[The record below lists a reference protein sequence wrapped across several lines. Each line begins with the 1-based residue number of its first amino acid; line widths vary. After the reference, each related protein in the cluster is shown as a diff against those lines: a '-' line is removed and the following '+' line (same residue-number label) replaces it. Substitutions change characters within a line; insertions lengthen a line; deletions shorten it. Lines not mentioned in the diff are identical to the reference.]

1 MENTNKL
8 NPNQRKVMTHDGRI
22 SIVSDKIWRDPEK
35 MARYRLTLHET
46 YDAVKPV
53 LVNAKTETA
62 HAISNEELIA
72 KLKTAGID
80 PATIGIGATPVPQA
94 ITDEQVTAP
103 IAHEA
108 KEAVDIAPTTPAPAK
123 RGRPTQDSNK

>member
-1 MENTNKL
+1 MDNTHKL

-53 LVNAKTETA
+53 LVNAKTESA
-62 HAISNEELIA
+62 PSISNEELVA
-72 KLKTAGID
+72 KLKAAGID
-80 PATIGIGATPVPQA
+80 PATIGIGATPAPQA
-94 ITDEQVTAP
+94 IPAEKLTAP
-103 IAHEA
+103 EA
-108 KEAVDIAPTTPAPAK
+108 KDPVDVAPAKPAPAK